1 MFYRATTN
9 FPSISQLQDVVNLS
23 NPLSVSS
30 GNKDLKQ
37 SYTQYMG
44 SRYTYTNTK
53 TNRSLFAGIFIQTA
67 EDYISNA
74 TFIASADSTLQEGV
88 ILRKGS
94 QFSKP
99 VNLNGYR
106 FLRSYFSMGIPVKK
120 LKTTINLNSYI
131 IYSKM
136 PGLVNNIATTTKTIQ
151 FNMGMSLVSNISEYI
166 DYNISYNANIN
177 KANTRGTT
185 IVNNDYINHNVGV
198 NFNLLS
204 KKGWFIQ
211 NELSSQIFKGLSG
224 GFDRTFTLWNASIGK
239 KFFKDNTGELKISV
253 FDILKQNQS
262 ISRNVTNTYLEDSR
276 STVLQQ
282 YFLLTFSY
290 NLKNF
295 GAPKKV
301 AATEE
306 FIPKVA
312 YPN

>member
-1 MFYRATTN
+1 MYSN
-9 FPSISQLQDVVNLS
+9 LPGLINSIS
-23 NPLSVSS
+23 
-30 GNKDLKQ
+30 
-37 SYTQYMG
+37 
-44 SRYTYTNTK
+44 
-53 TNRSLFAGIFIQTA
+53 
-67 EDYISNA
+67 
-74 TFIASADSTLQEGV
+74 
-88 ILRKGS
+88 
-94 QFSKP
+94 
-99 VNLNGYR
+99 
-106 FLRSYFSMGIPVKK
+106 
-120 LKTTINLNSYI
+120 
-131 IYSKM
+131 
-136 PGLVNNIATTTKTIQ
+136 TTTKTFQ
-151 FNMGMSLVSNISEYI
+151 YNLGLAFVSNVSEYI